1 MVNHVRQFF
10 SIRVVF
16 SRTLYLWSEV
26 AFLTQVAR
34 CPLTQPTSKD
44 THCIDK
50 RVGNLPASFRS
61 LVLFLGSI
69 AVRSLALVM
78 WTNGTEI
85 SSNSGKSL
93 FSENIPPWWSVPFEF
108 FSELPKIPFKW
119 WALELSCACCS
130 QWSLGNYGPISKS
143 KNKFQTLSKMLT
155 KTQQQLIKPADF

>member
-69 AVRSLALVM
+69 AVRSLALVSVDKRYRNFLEFREKLIFRKHSTVM
-78 WTNGTEI
+78 IRSIWILLGITE
-85 SSNSGKSL
+85 NSIQMVSARAFMCL
-93 FSENIPPWWSVPFEF
+93 
-108 FSELPKIPFKW
+108 L
-119 WALELSCACCS
+119 LSMV
-130 QWSLGNYGPISKS
+130 GNYGPISKS
-143 KNKFQTLSKMLT
+143 KSKFQTLSKMLT
-155 KTQQQLIKPADF
+155 KTQQQLREPAEF